1 MLEGQE
7 IVYSKLVLKSQHY
20 KSAEKYS
27 FYKPEIHNRGED
39 LIFLYPKSIYVLK

>member
-20 KSAEKYS
+20 KSAERTV
-27 FYKPEIHNRGED
+27 FINQIHYRGEGPH
-39 LIFLYPKSIYVLK
+39 FL